1 MSDESTFQ
9 IVNFGAD
16 LLGSYYSAKQQ
27 TASLLTLPSVPSNV
41 SLSSNNS
48 NAPTPWDQ
56 DLLIEQKRLADNG
69 SSSALY
75 KLLAKDYAA
84 LKNQDEFINPRAP
97 LIRTSDL
104 DDDSKK
110 LFTLYN
116 ALKDLKTIA
125 EYAGDPRTSESA
137 RAGIEELF
145 QTGFAQVKDFI
156 NTEQFDELTLLY
168 GEKKS
173 GVTSSAGLGKKEY
186 DYIGPVI
193 HEGEKN
199 EPLTTLEGGETFTI
213 TITRRTTNNGVATE
227 TTTDFTIN
235 VPVNAADRTLENLLA
250 QINEKVK
257 AVKTTNNEGDEIPLY
272 NTRFFA
278 EEIENDKFALRIKTD
293 FSETLSFSAP
303 DTEPAIYIAGNT
315 DRIELGTKLL
325 EGDVPTT
332 SYITKLTDLDE
343 ATATQEFHK
352 QIFGNESEALLLPA
366 EGLATEAVDPLKYAA
381 ETITTASATDSKGN
395 LYTVGTTEGR
405 FANHLNTSETG
416 DAFLNKYDASGKLL
430 WSRLVGSQGDGTSY
444 AITVDA
450 DDNVIIAGGADKL
463 SKGKSNDPLAPS
475 DSVFDGQD
483 SFVIKYNNV
492 GTQQWM
498 YLNDTYGADNA
509 SSITTDADG
518 NVYVTGRQNSTQDD
532 DGSDAAYVLKLNGFN
547 GNEESYTDIGSSA
560 NDFGQ
565 GIAVAADG
573 NIVVAS
579 HEDGHFILHKLNKD
593 DLSNTLWSYDF
604 GDLGAGSEI
613 GKVIIDG
620 NRIYVSGSSNGS
632 LTGGGAEL
640 SSPIGGL
647 DNFVLA
653 LDDAGGSASA
663 DWTKFIGSSNEDL
676 SGSIAVSGGKIYLA
690 GTTRGDAEGGSLTGG
705 TDDFVLKIDGTTG
718 VTDWAKQLGYAT
730 ENRTATAIS
739 FATSGASVLTKLGL
753 PIGEFEDDEK
763 RIIETQTTARA
774 GDYFYI
780 KVNDFISKKIEI
792 KQGDTYRTLANR
804 INQASYRYLNASVTF
819 NSGTST
825 SRETKEEE
833 EFDAKAIIAAK
844 VKELQDARNG
854 IEQEET
860 FKRAELDT
868 YGNSLKIATKDGGR
882 VEIIAGRG
890 EKDALKKLGLEP
902 TLVLSNEELFG
913 LDEDES
919 DEPKIGGVFAFKL
932 DNRFSVEDQRD
943 ARFVA
948 KELEYAISVV
958 QSAFRSLTYDPIAE
972 QLKKDALK
980 NTDGPVPPYLQKQLA
995 NYQDGLNRINAILPQ
1010 FNSVIT

>member
-9 IVNFGAD
+9 IINFGAD

-27 TASLLTLPSVPSNV
+27 TTSLLTLPSVPSNV

-56 DLLIEQKRLADNG
+56 DKLLEQQRLAEN
-69 SSSALY
+69 SSTSALY
-75 KLLAKDYAA
+75 KLLEKDYAA
-84 LKNQDEFINPRAP
+84 IKNQDEFINPKDP
-97 LIRTSDL
+97 LIRTSNL
-104 DDDSKK
+104 DDDSKN

-125 EYAGDPRTSESA
+125 EYAGDPRTRESA

-156 NTEQFDELTLLY
+156 TTEEYEDLTLLF
-168 GEKKS
+168 GEKKN
-173 GVTSSAGLGKKEY
+173 GVTSGAGLGKKEY

-199 EPLTTLEGGETFTI
+199 ETLSTLDGGETFTI
-213 TITRRTTNNGVATE
+213 TITRKTTNNGVTTE
-227 TTTDFTIN
+227 ETTDFNVN
-235 VPVNAADRTLENLLA
+235 VPINAGERTLENLLA

-257 AVKTTNNEGDEIPLY
+257 AIKTTNNDGDEIPLY

-293 FSETLSFSAP
+293 FSETLSFSAG
-303 DTEPAIYIAGNT
+303 DTEPAIYITGIT
-315 DRIELGTKLL
+315 DRITLGTKLID
-325 EGDVPTT
+325 EDVPTT
-332 SYITKLTDLDE
+332 SYITKLTNLDE
-343 ATATQEFHK
+343 TEATQEFHK
-352 QIFGNESEALLLPA
+352 LVYGSESEALLVPEKGTVTDLI
-366 EGLATEAVDPLKYAA
+366 DPLKYAS
-381 ETITTASATDSKGN
+381 ETLITASATDSNGN

-430 WSRLVGSQGDGTSY
+430 WSRLVGSQGDGTTY
-444 AITVDA
+444 GITIDA

-463 SKGKSNDPLAPS
+463 SKGKSNDPLATS

-483 SFVIKYNNV
+483 SFVVKYNNV

-509 SSITTDADG
+509 TSITADADG
-518 NVYVTGRQNSTQDD
+518 NVYVTGRQNSKQDD
-532 DGSDAAYVLKLNGFN
+532 DGNDKAYVLKLDGYD
-547 GNEESYTDIGSSA
+547 GSKEDYVQIGLSV
-560 NDFGQ
+560 NDLGQ

-573 NIVVAS
+573 NIIVAS
-579 HEDGHFILHKLNKD
+579 HEDGNFILQKLDKD
-593 DLSNTLWSYDF
+593 DLSSTVWSYDF

-613 GKVIIDG
+613 GKVIVDG
-620 NRIYVSGSSNGS
+620 NRIYVSGSSNNS
-632 LTGGGAEL
+632 LSGGGTEL
-640 SSPIGGL
+640 TPPIGGL
-647 DNFVLA
+647 DNFVLS
-653 LDDAGGSASA
+653 LDDAGGSANA
-663 DWTKFIGSSNEDL
+663 DWTKFIGSSNKDL
-676 SGSIAVSGGKIYLA
+676 SGSIAISGGKIYLA
-690 GTTRGDAEGGSLTGG
+690 GTTQGDVEGESLAGG
-705 TDDFVLKIDGTTG
+705 ADDFVLKIDGTTG

-730 ENRTATAIS
+730 ENRAATAVS
-739 FATSGASVLTKLGL
+739 FATSGTSVLTKLGL

-780 KVNDFISKKIEI
+780 KINDVISKKIEI

-804 INQASYRYLNASVTF
+804 INQASYRYLNATVTF

-825 SRETKEEE
+825 SREKIEEV

-868 YGNSLKIATKDGGR
+868 FGNSLKIATKDGGR

-890 EKDALKKLGLEP
+890 EKDALQKLGLEP
-902 TLVLSNEELFG
+902 TLVLSNQELFELG
-913 LDEDES
+913 ADENDEV
-919 DEPKIGGVFAFKL
+919 KIGGVFAFKL
-932 DNRFSVEDQRD
+932 DNRFSVQDQRD

-948 KELEYAISVV
+948 QELEYAISVV

-972 QLKKDALK
+972 QLKKDALR
-980 NTDGPVPPYLQKQLA
+980 NTDGPVPLHLQKQLA
-995 NYQDGLNRINAILPQ
+995 NYQDGLNRISAILPQ
-1010 FNSVIT
+1010 GGGVFT